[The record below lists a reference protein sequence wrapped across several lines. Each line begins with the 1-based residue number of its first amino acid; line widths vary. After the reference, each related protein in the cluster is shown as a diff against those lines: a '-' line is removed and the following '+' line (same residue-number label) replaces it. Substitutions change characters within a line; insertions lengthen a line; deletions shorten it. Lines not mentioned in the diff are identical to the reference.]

1 MNSRLKAAPTITLSE
16 RKMIDEKDLEFL
28 KKRSFFARWW
38 NVVGGIMLA
47 VLGGMA
53 VWLFVR
59 VPNLINPFH
68 VIEQLKSETLPQSS
82 LVVMAGMLPIVV
94 LGLLLVC
101 CALIGFGFAM
111 FGNERRYLR
120 IIEGMQEAE
129 ENENA

>member
-1 MNSRLKAAPTITLSE
+1 
-16 RKMIDEKDLEFL
+16 MIDEKDLAFI
-28 KKRSFFARWW
+28 KKRSFFVRWW
-38 NVVGGIMLA
+38 NVVGSIMLF

-59 VPNLINPFH
+59 VPNFINPLH
-68 VIEQLKSETLPQSS
+68 VIEQLKAGTLQQST

-101 CALIGFGFAM
+101 CAVIGFSFA
-111 FGNERRYLR
+111 FFSNERRYLR
-120 IIEGMQEAE
+120 IIKDMQKSE